1 MAAGKGRRGGLVA
14 LAWRWQEMEKVVQDA
29 CSYSKK
35 MFVAPLPFS
44 FIPYQAVPKTRSGQ
58 KVPWAL
64 GGNWPHFLNS
74 IY

>member
-1 MAAGKGRRGGLVA
+1 
-14 LAWRWQEMEKVVQDA
+14 MEKVVQDA